1 MNIKCSYQ
9 VHKYDTRGSHD
20 FHVSDC
26 TSVYQ
31 NGVFNMDI
39 KSYNKLPEKNKNITL
54 NKFKIELKSVLF
66 QNGFFTVEE
75 YIQATL

>member
-1 MNIKCSYQ
+1 MNIKYSYQ

-26 TSVYQ
+26 TTSLYQ

-39 KSYNKLPEKNKNITL
+39 KSYNKLPEKI
-54 NKFKIELKSVLF
+54 KILL
-66 QNGFFTVEE
+66 
-75 YIQATL
+75 